1 MNKWNNFMIKKLD
14 NYISIQRLVDN
25 RNIEINKI
33 KMLESIFMNI
43 KNISNKNKR

>member
-43 KNISNKNKR
+43 KNISNKNKS